1 MFFLKAEQEV
11 AHIERH
17 TYCALAVGQRSS
29 PWQQES
35 GAAAWS
41 LWLTQ
46 VCEQITSACTYTHI
60 NAHEMHIHKYTSFMR
75 GINSQLQHQ
84 LPVSEQQ
91 KPFFKML
98 FCLFYSEL
106 QPSGHPL
113 GWKIRPKI
121 EVPKPVPQ
129 VATWGWDKSESSKF
143 KHSAFEQKE
152 NKFRAWYR
160 AQSSSL

>member
-1 MFFLKAEQEV
+1 MHLHVKTHVLAYKHVFLKAEQEV

-60 NAHEMHIHKYTSFMR
+60 NAYEMHIHKYTSFMR

-91 KPFFKML
+91 KPFLKCFFVCFIL
-98 FCLFYSEL
+98 SYN
-106 QPSGHPL
+106 
-113 GWKIRPKI
+113 
-121 EVPKPVPQ
+121 Q
-129 VATWGWDKSESSKF
+129 VATPWAEK
-143 KHSAFEQKE
+143 
-152 NKFRAWYR
+152 
-160 AQSSSL
+160 